1 MGNQIVKYNNAL
13 NSQGL
18 RGFTAMN
25 LDILLAICSRM
36 RERSDSEVTFTF
48 SELKKLMCCER
59 NISNAELAQKIIE
72 TNKKLLALNFAYE
85 DKDEYVQFNLFS
97 SFKTNAKE
105 AKLTV
110 SVNKQFTFLLNN
122 LTSNFT
128 RFELSS
134 YMKLKSSYAKEA
146 FRRLKMFRNTGVWYV
161 NVNDFRRL
169 LDIPDSY
176 KTNINSKV
184 IKPIMNELE
193 PLIGLKVNPIYSSEI
208 KRGRRK
214 IVAYEF
220 TFNKEKITA
229 VEEQNEKIN
238 KAIES
243 QKSAKKHKEEFEK
256 FKREHDGLT
265 PWQAFMKKTLH
276 LK

>member
-128 RFELSS
+128 KFELSS

-146 FRRLKMFRNTGVWYV
+146 FRRLKMFRSTGVWYV

-184 IKPIMNELE
+184 IRPILNELE
-193 PLIGLKVNPIYSSEI
+193 PIIGLKVKSIYSSEI

-214 IVAYEF
+214 IIAYEF
-220 TFNKEKITA
+220 TFNKEKIKA

-265 PWQAFMKKTLH
+265 PWQLMKKTFH

>member
-1 MGNQIVKYNNAL
+1 MGNQVIKYNNAL

-184 IKPIMNELE
+184 IRPILNELQ
-193 PLIGLKVNPIYSSEI
+193 PIIGLKVKSIYSSEI

-214 IVAYEF
+214 IIAYEF
-220 TFNKEKITA
+220 TFNKEKIKA

-256 FKREHDGLT
+256 FKREHNGLT
-265 PWQAFMKKTLH
+265 PWQLMKKTFH

>member
-13 NSQGL
+13 NGQGL

-36 RERSDSEVTFTF
+36 REKSDNEVTFTF

-184 IKPIMNELE
+184 IRPILNELE
-193 PLIGLKVNPIYSSEI
+193 PIIGLKVKSIYSSEI

-220 TFNKEKITA
+220 TFNKEKVKL
-229 VEEQNEKIN
+229 VEEENERIS
-238 KAIES
+238 KAIQDKE
-243 QKSAKKHKEEFEK
+243 SAKKHREEMETFRKEHGGLSPWK
-256 FKREHDGLT
+256 FFRRFGI
-265 PWQAFMKKTLH
+265 
-276 LK
+276 

>member
-1 MGNQIVKYNNAL
+1 MGNQIIKYNNTL
-13 NSQGL
+13 NNQGL

-36 RERSDSEVTFTF
+36 REKSDSEVTFTF

-110 SVNKQFTFLLNN
+110 GVNKQFTFLLNN

-169 LDIPDSY
+169 LDVPDSY

-184 IKPIMNELE
+184 IRPILNELE
-193 PLIGLKVNPIYSSEI
+193 GIIGLKVKSIYSSEI

-220 TFNKEKITA
+220 TFNKEKVKL
-229 VEEQNEKIN
+229 VEEESERIS
-238 KAIES
+238 KAMKDKET
-243 QKSAKKHKEEFEK
+243 AKKHREEFETFRKEHNGLSPWK
-256 FKREHDGLT
+256 FFRRFGI
-265 PWQAFMKKTLH
+265 
-276 LK
+276 

>member
-1 MGNQIVKYNNAL
+1 MGNQIVKYSNAL

-18 RGFTAMN
+18 RNFNAIN
-25 LDILLAICSRM
+25 LDILMAICSRL
-36 RERSDSEVTFTF
+36 RDKKEEEVTFKF
-48 SELKKLMCCER
+48 SELKKLMCCEK
-59 NISNAELAQKIIE
+59 NISNAELAQRIIE

-97 SFKTNAKE
+97 CFKTNLKE

-110 SVNKQFTFLLNN
+110 AVNKQFTFLLNN

-134 YMKLKSSYAKEA
+134 YMKLKSSYSKEA
-146 FRRLKMFRNTGVWYV
+146 FRRLKMFRNTGIWRV

-184 IKPIMNELE
+184 IRVILNELE
-193 PLIGLKVNPIYSSEI
+193 PIIGLKVKSIYSSEI

-220 TFNKEKITA
+220 TFNKEKVKL
-229 VEEQNEKIN
+229 VEEENERIS
-238 KAIES
+238 KAIKDKET
-243 QKSAKKHKEEFEK
+243 AKKHREEFETFRKEHNGLSPWK
-256 FKREHDGLT
+256 FFRRFGI
-265 PWQAFMKKTLH
+265 
-276 LK
+276 